1 MKTEV
6 KKRLNTCLLLWAAFV
21 VIKWIMLLSPSSILS
36 FLSPL
41 MIAVR
46 DEQRDYHLSGWICL
60 GLETAIT
67 AVIWLIGRKK
77 ISALYIISMVYA
89 LIYVPT
95 VIYWIIFL
103 EFEVWRYVL
112 FLPAVLCGVM
122 MLAGLGEYVRQVKLR
137 KQPKLK
143 KIKTEKEESDNG
155 SSDE

>member
-122 MLAGLGEYVRQVKLR
+122 MLAGLGYFRQEKLR
-137 KQPKLK
+137 VPHSKADK
-143 KIKTEKEESDNG
+143 KDTEKEENENG

>member
-46 DEQRDYHLSGWICL
+46 DEERDYHLSGWICL
-60 GLETAIT
+60 GIETAIIP
-67 AVIWLIGRKK
+67 AIWLIGRKK
-77 ISALYIISMVYA
+77 ISVLYIICMVYA

-95 VIYWIIFL
+95 IIYWIIFL
-103 EFEVWRYVL
+103 GLEVWRYVQ
-112 FLPAVLCGVM
+112 FLPAVLCGIM
-122 MLAGLGEYVRQVKLR
+122 MLVGLAEYVRQVKL
-137 KQPKLK
+137 KKMPKIK
-143 KIKTEKEESDNG
+143 KIKTETEDIENG